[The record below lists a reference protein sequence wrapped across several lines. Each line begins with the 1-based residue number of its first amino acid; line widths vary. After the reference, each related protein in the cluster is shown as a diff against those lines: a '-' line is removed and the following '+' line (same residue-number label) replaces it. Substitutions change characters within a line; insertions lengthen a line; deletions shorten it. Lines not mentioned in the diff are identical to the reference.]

1 MDWNGSWEVR
11 MDNNFLS
18 LLGLCHRAGLL
29 ASGEEPAD
37 AACRAREAKVLFTAS
52 DAAENTLRR
61 ARHFAENGRCP
72 VLRLPYNKEELGS
85 AIGRTSVAILAVTDA
100 GFAAALA
107 QRLKQT
113 DSQAYG
119 EAAEAL
125 EARAEKVLKR
135 RSEQRAH
142 EKKKQRGLL
151 PRPEEPEKAAPPP
164 PVVAEKLPV
173 TEKRPAAGNRPITR
187 KSSFAGKRPVYG
199 KSRAAGKTPTYGKS
213 QAAGKTSAAGEKP
226 VYGNPSATGRAPV
239 AGERPAYG
247 KPTVGGKKP
256 AQAGWRDRRVANPWA
271 HSHPVKKGK
280 GSFRGKKP

>member
-61 ARHFAENGRCP
+61 ARHFVENGHCP
-72 VLRLPYNKEELGS
+72 ILSLPYRKEELGS

-113 DSQAYG
+113 DAQTYG
-119 EAAEAL
+119 QMAEAL
-125 EARAEKVLKR
+125 EAKAEKVLKR

-151 PRPEEPEKAAPPP
+151 PHPEEPVKVAPPLQPSAAEP
-164 PVVAEKLPV
+164 PAAV
-173 TEKRPAAGNRPITR
+173 EKRPAAGNRPTTR
-187 KSSFAGKRPVYG
+187 KPPFAGNRP
-199 KSRAAGKTPTYGKS
+199 AYGKS
-213 QAAGKTSAAGEKP
+213 QATGKKPTYGRPSFTGKPTAAGAK
-226 VYGNPSATGRAPV
+226 
-239 AGERPAYG
+239 PAYG
-247 KPTVGGKKP
+247 KPSATGKPTAAGAKP
-256 AQAGWRDRRVANPWA
+256 AY
-271 HSHPVKKGK
+271 GK
-280 GSFRGKKP
+280 PPATGKPAAAAKPA

>member
-1 MDWNGSWEVR
+1 

-18 LLGLCHRAGLL
+18 LLGLCHRAGML

-61 ARHFAENGRCP
+61 ARHFAENGHCP
-72 VLRLPYNKEELGS
+72 VLRLPYSKEELGS

-113 DSQAYG
+113 DAQAYG
-119 EAAEAL
+119 EAAELL
-125 EARAEKVLKR
+125 EAKAEKVLKR

-151 PRPEEPEKAAPPP
+151 PRPEEPEKVASPP
-164 PVVAEKLPV
+164 PVVAEKPPV
-173 TEKRPAAGNRPITR
+173 TEKRPTAGNRPTTW
-187 KSSFAGKRPVYG
+187 KSSYAGKRSAFG
-199 KSRAAGKTPTYGKS
+199 KSRAAGQKPTYGKL
-213 QAAGKTSAAGEKP
+213 QATGKPTAAGEKP
-226 VYGNPSATGRAPV
+226 AYGKPSATGRAPA

-247 KPTVGGKKP
+247 KPTAGGENP
-256 AQAGWRDRRVANPWA
+256 AQAGWRDRRAANPWA